1 MISATV
7 LKDSTN
13 WLGSRL
19 TTLVLTYPRYIH
31 SEFMTHRVFSK
42 NSASSRAIPISKM
55 IQEIQ
60 DNTVYPMWTKKA
72 KGMQG
77 EIITDEKII
86 NELDADW
93 YFIRDWLIGEVIY
106 LDTKGVHKQ
115 NANRLLESFQ
125 YIKVIC
131 TGTDWDNFFELRDH
145 KDAMPEIQE
154 LAKAIKEV
162 FKNSIPEYLEPH
174 QWHIPFG
181 DKIHL
186 IEEDDPEEEAL
197 KRIQIAVAR
206 CARIS
211 YNTFDEKMDYQ
222 KDFDLYER
230 LVYANP
236 KHLSPTEHIARVPT
250 EDELE
255 HFNCGYEI
263 EDLSKPDLN
272 RKVIFKK
279 GKYISNLNGWIQYRK
294 LIENETH

>member
-31 SEFMTHRVFSK
+31 GEFMTHRVFSK

-162 FKNSIPEYLEPH
+162 LKNSTPEYLEPH
-174 QWHIPFG
+174 RWHLPFS
-181 DKIHL
+181 DKMNK
-186 IEEDDPEEEAL
+186 EEIIKQTGKYLTAEQYDNKTSLEEI
-197 KRIQIAVAR
+197 KIAVAR

-211 YNTFDEKMDYQ
+211 YNTFEGEIDYK
-222 KDFDLYER
+222 KDLELYER

-236 KHLSPTEHIARVPT
+236 KHLSPTEHIARVP
-250 EDELE
+250 EKNELE
-255 HFNCGYEI
+255 YFYSGY
-263 EDLSKPDLN
+263 DDYDKYY
-272 RKVIFKK
+272 K

-294 LIENETH
+294 LIEND